1 MINEKWAI
9 IEMSKNWIVIRSV
22 VLIVEQVDEGRAL
35 GNNFQVFLDVCG
47 ILVRAKVGKN
57 RGICRFV
64 TIEGYRIGKINF
76 STSVIRVGRWMF
88 ARHMVDDASSA
99 VLSAI
104 GAVTA
109 TGNFAVTC
117 LSRTVEFIEA
127 RRSEKVGMPKV
138 VVAGGA
144 FGHGFRG
151 WRIVAESVVHDAIAE
166 IMR

>member
-9 IEMSKNWIVIRSV
+9 IEMSENWIVIRSV

-35 GNNFQVFLDVCG
+35 GNNFQVLLDVCG

-76 STSVIRVGRWMF
+76 STSDIRVSGWMF
-88 ARHMVDDASSA
+88 ARQMVDDASSA

-104 GAVTA
+104 GAMAA
-109 TGNFAVTC
+109 TENFAVTC

-127 RRSEKVGMPKV
+127 RRSKRVGMPKV

-144 FGHGFRG
+144 FGHGFRD
-151 WRIVAESVVHDAIAE
+151 WRIVPASVVHDVIAE